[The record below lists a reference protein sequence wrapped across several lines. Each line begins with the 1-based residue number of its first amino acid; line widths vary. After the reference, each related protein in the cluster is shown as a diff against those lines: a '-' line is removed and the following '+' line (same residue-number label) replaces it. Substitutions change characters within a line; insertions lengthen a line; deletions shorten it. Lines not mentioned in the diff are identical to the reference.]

1 MGQLLTMVCRCLQ
14 AATAEHGVIFASLN
28 FTLTGVDQLGMV

>member
-14 AATAEHGVIFASLN
+14 AATAEHGVIFRKSE
-28 FTLTGVDQLGMV
+28 FHFDWC